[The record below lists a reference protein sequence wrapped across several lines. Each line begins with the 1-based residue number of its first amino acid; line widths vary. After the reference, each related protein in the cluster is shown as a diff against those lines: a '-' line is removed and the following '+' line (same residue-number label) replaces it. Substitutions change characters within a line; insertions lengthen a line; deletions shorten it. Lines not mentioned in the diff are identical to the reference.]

1 MPLLPRVAAA
11 VGIFSCCHEI
21 STTPSHCVAAA
32 AICASS
38 ASTNVRL
45 NGTLLPSSLA
55 KQAPNKHRKL
65 GNGTR
70 AKAHFS
76 LRIEFLPFLR
86 VHGVYGV

>member
-1 MPLLPRVAAA
+1 VRCKRGGTSRTGKYKGPNSVLDVSAAA
-11 VGIFSCCHEI
+11 LDRSKEGS
-21 STTPSHCVAAA
+21 
-32 AICASS
+32 
-38 ASTNVRL
+38 
-45 NGTLLPSSLA
+45 